1 MPAKTSPKKT
11 SAAKKPAA
19 KKSTPAH
26 KNGNGMKNGA
36 NAAMQALE
44 AEHQKAQSD
53 LAAAWDHIAT
63 LEKQLA
69 EAKAMGTKTA
79 DLEQQLRETQAK
91 LTTHQAELEASR
103 AESEHLRE
111 VVRTSTPPPRSNTC
125 PKCGGKMVEYQHDV
139 VRADKCEKCHGI
151 FFDNGELETV
161 MKHHD
166 EQLQAGRKS
175 WYSALFGR
183 K

>member
-1 MPAKTSPKKT
+1 MPAKTPSKKST
-11 SAAKKPAA
+11 GAKKPAA
-19 KKSTPAH
+19 RKTTH
-26 KNGNGMKNGA
+26 KNGNGLKNGA
-36 NAAMQALE
+36 NDAVQALE

-53 LAAAWDHIAT
+53 LAAAWDHIAA

-69 EAKAMGTKTA
+69 EAKGSGAKTA

-111 VVRTSTPPPRSNTC
+111 VVRTSQPPPAQMNTC

-166 EQLQAGRKS
+166 EQLQAGKKS